1 MGLAHQS
8 LVSPCPSFF
17 PFLSFSLCSS
27 FRMTPWGHRG
37 SLASLF
43 LPGLLR
49 PDWEGALHLHR
60 GGGVLRPHP
69 TERAPAASV
78 NRASSV
84 SGALLAFCVNQGRS
98 SLFLSPFTFPI
109 CRRCPPE
116 GIPGSYWGWTLV
128 MSMYKKACN
137 LFFRSSELGV
147 PTPLGMP
154 V

>member
-8 LVSPCPSFF
+8 LVSPCHSFF

-69 TERAPAASV
+69 TERAPAASM
-78 NRASSV
+78 NRASSM

-98 SLFLSPFTFPI
+98 SLFLSPFTFLIADAVILRDSLDPAGAGPQQS
-109 CRRCPPE
+109 R
-116 GIPGSYWGWTLV
+116 T
-128 MSMYKKACN
+128 
-137 LFFRSSELGV
+137 
-147 PTPLGMP
+147 
-154 V
+154 